1 MATRLS
7 HVPQA
12 FIWYM
17 TLPIFPRRED
27 RYPTAPLLGS
37 GWASDSLV
45 TNGVQQKWDCVRK
58 GCPPVTWDG
67 PFGTL
72 SHYAEQPYYEEEQA
86 IQKVFMS
93 TGPCSW
99 DPSQPPALTYRWT
112 FEWISLQMI
121 QPQAFISTP
130 TTESSQLR
138 PLTLRSRNKP
148 SLLYRICIPHS

>member
-1 MATRLS
+1 MAARLS

-12 FIWYM
+12 FLWYV

-27 RYPTAPLLGS
+27 GYPTAPLLGS

-67 PFGTL
+67 PFRTL
-72 SHYAEQPYYEEEQA
+72 SRYASSHIMRKSKPSR
-86 IQKVFMS
+86 KCS
-93 TGPCSW
+93 CPLGPCSW
-99 DPSQPPALTYRWT
+99 DPSQPPALSYRWT
-112 FEWISLQMI
+112 FERISLQMI

-138 PLTLRSRNKP
+138 LLTLRSRNKP
-148 SLLYRICIPHS
+148 SLLYPIWIPHS